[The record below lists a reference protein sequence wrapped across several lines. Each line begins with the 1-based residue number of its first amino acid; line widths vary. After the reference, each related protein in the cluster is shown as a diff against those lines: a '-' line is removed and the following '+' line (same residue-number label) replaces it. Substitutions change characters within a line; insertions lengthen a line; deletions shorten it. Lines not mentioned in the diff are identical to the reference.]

1 MKASRWILVLALSAL
16 IMSCAR
22 GGTYPV
28 FLKYQPVGTF
38 PSLSQKVGSSL
49 GISPFKDLRPDALY
63 VGLYM
68 PFTGRFSYFR
78 SEPSLEKTIQES
90 LLRVLPPYGVKP
102 VILPAWDG
110 KPESLKELE
119 TDSVLTFEIKKFWI
133 EGKSTLSHTNVRTS
147 VGFLIHLGVKQDGKV
162 YTRNV
167 EVEREMI
174 TYGLSPDKAQETL
187 NQVLAEIFDSYFSN
201 PY

>member
-1 MKASRWILVLALSAL
+1 
-16 IMSCAR
+16 MSCAR

-38 PSLSQKVGSSL
+38 PALAQKVGSTL
-49 GISPFKDLRPDALY
+49 GISPFKDLRPDTLY
-63 VGLYM
+63 VGLNM
-68 PFTGRFSYFR
+68 PFAGRFSYFK

-90 LLRVLPPYGVKP
+90 LLRFLPPYGVKP
-102 VILPAWDG
+102 VVLSAWDG
-110 KPESLKELE
+110 KPESLKTLE
-119 TDSVLTFEIKKFWI
+119 TDSALTVEIKKFWL
-133 EGKSTLSHTNVRTS
+133 EGKSSVFHTNVRTS
-147 VGFLIHLGVKQDGKV
+147 IGFLIHLGVKQDGKV

-174 TYGLSPDKAQETL
+174 TYGLSPDKAQDTL
-187 NQVLAEIFDSYFSN
+187 NQVLTEVFDSYFSN